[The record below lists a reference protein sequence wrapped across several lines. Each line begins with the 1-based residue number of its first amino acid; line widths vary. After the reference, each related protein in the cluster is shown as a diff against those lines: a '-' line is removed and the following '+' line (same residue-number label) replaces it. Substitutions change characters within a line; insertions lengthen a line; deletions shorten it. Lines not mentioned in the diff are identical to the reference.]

1 MDINGREYA
10 FIIWMVFIIITL
22 NFKKDIR
29 DSFFQLIKVFK
40 HRLILTVLGLAVIW
54 VIACVILLYEI
65 GLWSSSNLKTTLVW
79 MVTYAFVTIFEVNKI
94 KNSKYFFKS
103 QLKETI
109 GISTLLTFI
118 LELHSFSFTVEFIMF
133 PIVTFLSLLSAV
145 GGMKT
150 ETKKISVAINVIL
163 ATVVIFYFAHS
174 LYLSIISMKDT
185 FSRTN
190 LTELLTPILLSF
202 SFMPFIYILYL
213 YQAYER
219 KLISLKIYFDN
230 DEIFKYARNLAIYS
244 FRTDLDGL
252 NRWVRNVHTNRVKT
266 KEELK
271 AYIRNV
277 KLRKKLESNPPI
289 IPHKSGWSPFL
300 AKEFLVNKGYE
311 TNDYHFSY
319 DTWWSYSETVKIG
332 ADGLLQDN
340 ITYYIYGNEHLAN
353 KLKLRININQT
364 PISEISKKT
373 INDLTIE
380 LLSKSI
386 GMSSFDINTL
396 INKLPVSFQTDC
408 HNVLITRENFVSN
421 NGGFTLEVIVSTKT
435 SLDQNPNDL
444 GTNHSDVFG

>member
-29 DSFFQLIKVFK
+29 DSFFQLIKFFK
-40 HRLILTVLGLAVIW
+40 HRLILTVLVLAVIW
-54 VIACVILLYEI
+54 VTACVALFFEI
-65 GLWSSSNLKTTLVW
+65 GLWSSSNFKTTLVW

-118 LELHSFSFTVEFIMF
+118 LELHSFSFIVEFLML
-133 PIVTFLSLLSAV
+133 PIVTLLSLLSVV
-145 GGMKT
+145 GGMKI
-150 ETKKISVAINVIL
+150 ETKKISATINIIL
-163 ATVVIFYFAHS
+163 ATVVIFYFTHS
-174 LYLSIISMKDT
+174 LYLSIISMEDT
-185 FSRTN
+185 FSWTN

-219 KLISLKIYFDN
+219 KLISLKIYFDD

-252 NRWVRNVHTNRVKT
+252 NRWARNVHTDRVKT

-271 AYIRNV
+271 AYVRNV
-277 KLRKKLESNPPI
+277 KLRKKLESNPPT
-289 IPHKSGWSPFL
+289 IPHKYGWSPFL
-300 AKEFLVNKGYE
+300 AKEFLVNKGFK

-319 DTWWSYSETVKIG
+319 DTWLSCSEMVEIG
-332 ADGLLQDN
+332 DDSFLRDN
-340 ITYYIYGNEHLAN
+340 ITYYIYGNEHLVN
-353 KLKLRININQT
+353 KLKLRIHINQI
-364 PISEISKKT
+364 PISEISKNT

-380 LLSKSI
+380 LLSKSV
-386 GMSSFDINTL
+386 GMSSFDINKL
-396 INKLPVSFQTDC
+396 FNKLPVSFQRDC
-408 HNVLITRENFVSN
+408 HDVLITKEDFVSN
-421 NGGFTLEVIVSTKT
+421 NGGFTLEVIVSIRT
-435 SLDQNPNDL
+435 SLDQDPNDL
-444 GTNHSDVFG
+444 GTNHSDFFV